1 MSVVNKMLRD
11 LDRRLPGGVASD
23 QPRAAGLVHGV
34 AAVPE
39 AANPTTGRARARW
52 VGGVITVLSLAG
64 AGSVV
69 WWAKPGVVPSLE
81 RVNPPAAFGGVPV
94 TPAFNVASSAVAA
107 AAVPTVPAQ
116 PTFVET
122 TASPKPVAGPPDRQA
137 PAPSFFRM
145 ETALKNP
152 PKDRPGAVIAPA
164 SLSAPVSVEP
174 VAPAKAL
181 PKTVGVTTVA
191 TGLVQRQIAATE
203 IVEQAQRL
211 WNGGSREAAMG
222 LLRDA
227 AWLAERDHVGAAPA
241 AGPSVLSTLVR
252 ELVRMELA
260 EGRVSQ
266 ALERLVR
273 LESALAGEADL
284 WALRGNAA
292 QRLGRHHESANAY
305 LAALKLRPDQSR
317 WMLGAA
323 VSLAAD
329 GQIKAASSW
338 AQSARERG
346 ALTPEVAAY
355 LRQLGVST
363 TEP

>member
-11 LDRRLPGGVASD
+11 LDHRRPAGVASD
-23 QPRAAGLVHGV
+23 QSRAAGLTHGV

-39 AANPTTGRARARW
+39 AANPTPDHGRARRVVSAFA
-52 VGGVITVLSLAG
+52 VLLLAG

-69 WWAKPGVVPSLE
+69 WWARPVVAPPLE
-81 RVNPPAAFGGVPV
+81 RVNAPAAVGGIPI
-94 TPAFNVASSAVAA
+94 TPGFNVASTVMPAA
-107 AAVPTVPAQ
+107 SVPTAPVQ
-116 PTFVET
+116 PVLVET
-122 TASPKPVAGPPDRQA
+122 ATSAKPVANPPDRHA
-137 PAPSFFRM
+137 PAPPYFRM

-152 PKDRPGAVIAPA
+152 QKDRPDAVTAPP
-164 SLSAPVSVEP
+164 SMPAPVSVEP
-174 VAPAKAL
+174 VTPAKAL
-181 PKTVGVTTVA
+181 SKAVGVTTAA
-191 TGLVQRQIAATE
+191 TGLVQRQVAATE

-211 WNGGSREAAMG
+211 WNGGSREAAIS

-227 AWLAERDHVGAAPA
+227 ASLAERDHGGAPHG
-241 AGPSVLSTLVR
+241 AGPSVLSGLVR

-273 LESALAGEADL
+273 LESALAGDADL

-292 QRLGRHHESANAY
+292 QRLGHHHESANAY
-305 LAALKLRPDQSR
+305 LAALKLRPDQAR

-329 GQIKAASSW
+329 GQIKAASNW

-355 LRQLGVST
+355 LRQLGVNLA
-363 TEP
+363 E